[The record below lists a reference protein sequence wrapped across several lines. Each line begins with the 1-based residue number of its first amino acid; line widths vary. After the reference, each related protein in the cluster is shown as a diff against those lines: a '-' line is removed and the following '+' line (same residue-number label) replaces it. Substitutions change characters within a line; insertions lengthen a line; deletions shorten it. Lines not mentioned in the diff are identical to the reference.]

1 MMRTSPVVLLL
12 AVVVAVSQF
21 ALAQDKPFDGT
32 DLQALRTAVKTD
44 KKALVASTIKL
55 TDAEAKKFWP
65 LYGAYQLKLDTLNRR
80 KARAFEDLVSR
91 DKPITD
97 AQAKGLLAESLAI
110 DDEETKAMRAY
121 QNRLN
126 RALPPRKVARYLQ
139 LENKIRTVQDYDI
152 AGALPLIN

>member
-1 MMRTSPVVLLL
+1 MRKLPVVLLL
-12 AVVVAVSQF
+12 AMVVAVSQF

-44 KKALVASTIKL
+44 KKALVASTVKL

-91 DKPITD
+91 DKPISD
-97 AQAKGLLAESLAI
+97 AQAKGLLTESLAI
-110 DDEETKAMRAY
+110 ADEEVKALRAY

-139 LENKIRTVQDYDI
+139 LENRIRTVQDYDI
-152 AGALPLIN
+152 AGALPLVN

>member
-1 MMRTSPVVLLL
+1 MMKTSPVVLLL
-12 AVVVAVSQF
+12 AMVMAVSQF
-21 ALAQDKPFDGT
+21 ALAQDKAFDGT

-44 KKALVASTIKL
+44 KKVLVSSTVKL

-80 KARAFEDLVSR
+80 KARAFEELVSR

-97 AQAKGLLAESLAI
+97 AQAKGLLAESIAI
-110 DDEETKAMRAY
+110 DEEEVKTLRAY

-152 AGALPLIN
+152 AGALPLVN

>member
-1 MMRTSPVVLLL
+1 MRKLPVLLL
-12 AVVVAVSQF
+12 LAMVVAVSQF

-44 KKALVASTIKL
+44 KKALVASTVKL

-97 AQAKGLLAESLAI
+97 AQAKGLLVESLAI
-110 DDEETKAMRAY
+110 ADEEVKALRAY

-152 AGALPLIN
+152 AGALPLVN

>member
-1 MMRTSPVVLLL
+1 MRKLPVVLLL
-12 AVVVAVSQF
+12 AMVVAVSQF

-44 KKALVASTIKL
+44 KKALVASTVKL

-91 DKPITD
+91 DKPISD
-97 AQAKGLLAESLAI
+97 AQAKGLLTESLAI
-110 DDEETKAMRAY
+110 ADEEVKALRAY

-152 AGALPLIN
+152 AGALPLVN

>member
-1 MMRTSPVVLLL
+1 MRKLPVVLLL
-12 AVVVAVSQF
+12 AMVVAVSQF
-21 ALAQDKPFDGT
+21 ALAQDKSFDGT

-44 KKALVASTIKL
+44 KKALVASTVKL

-91 DKPITD
+91 DKPISD
-97 AQAKGLLAESLAI
+97 AQAKGLLTESLAI
-110 DDEETKAMRAY
+110 ADEEVKALRAY

-152 AGALPLIN
+152 AGALPLVN